1 MIPLGFEVLDG
12 ASRCCF
18 FLRPSS
24 VISIALAPVSAA
36 LSSES
41 RRGAVMFK
49 CSIFLTVDPCATAA
63 ARLDLGVRGMVAVA
77 IAVQVS
83 V

>member
-1 MIPLGFEVLDG
+1 
-12 ASRCCF
+12 
-18 FLRPSS
+18 LRPNS
-24 VISIALAPVSAA
+24 VISIVLAPVSAA

-41 RRGAVMFK
+41 RKGAVMFK

-63 ARLDLGVRGMVAVA
+63 ARLDLGTCGMVAVA